1 MAETAPRRSL
11 SQTEAAALV
20 VALLGHVALF
30 AVLILY
36 KPADRP
42 PPPERMTVTLSDDVG
57 LAAASPEQKA
67 DAALDRGP
75 QQGDA
80 APPPEP
86 IREATVAPLPMQ
98 TASANAPR
106 QATRTPPPRQPA
118 LPQRTP
124 RSAGNPGSSAFD
136 NAFAKGIP
144 AGKPTGTAANA
155 PAPITGP
162 IRSSLAAEVA
172 RQLKRKW
179 QGPNGL
185 EVEKLATTVE
195 WDLNPDGTLAGAPRL
210 VAQTGVTDANRPQ
223 ARRHIEQALRA
234 VRLAA
239 PFQLPPQYYSAWRH
253 LRYTFDWKINQ

>member
-11 SQTEAAALV
+11 SQTEAIALV
-20 VALLGHVALF
+20 LALLGHVALF
-30 AVLILY
+30 AVLIFY

-42 PPPERMTVTLSDDVG
+42 PPQERMTVTLSDDVG
-57 LAAASPEQKA
+57 LTASSPEQA
-67 DAALDRGP
+67 EAALDKGP

-80 APPPEP
+80 VPPPEP
-86 IREATVAPLPMQ
+86 VQQASIAPLPVQ
-98 TASANAPR
+98 AASANAPR
-106 QATRTPPPRQPA
+106 QAIKTPPQRQQA
-118 LPQRTP
+118 VPQRAP
-124 RSAGNPGSSAFD
+124 RTAGNPGSSAFD

-144 AGKPTGTAANA
+144 AGKPAGTAANA
-155 PAPITGP
+155 PAPITGQV
-162 IRSSLAAEVA
+162 RSSLAAEVA

-223 ARRHIEQALRA
+223 ARPHIEQALKA

-253 LRYTFDWKINQ
+253 LRFTFDWKINQ